1 MSELLTESFCE
12 RCGTRYTFE
21 SGEPETRR
29 PSIKKAR
36 VLARGLK
43 HFVLSDDSLE
53 TALAEGERDE
63 DRERAALQLEAFHQ
77 TFNFCMD
84 CRQYTC
90 RDCWNDAEGRCLS
103 CAPAPGRIE
112 SVMAVPV
119 HAETDTASRLDAL
132 LGPGPIAPPA
142 IEAWPMEA
150 AFAPPVGEAVEAPAE
165 LEGPDQLAAPAELEG
180 PDQLAAPAEL
190 EAPDQLAAPAEAGIA
205 APEGEPSVVLEPP
218 VAAEFAGAAEAAT
231 AAPAPPA
238 GEPEVPAEALPEWLA
253 VEPEAPIRGP
263 SLEEYL
269 LAASAAQGVHEGR
282 SAAESAGEPVE
293 ALAAPE
299 VDAAPTPPEP
309 LVPERAVADG
319 HELAGEAVPPV
330 AESSEPALIAGSAQE
345 PAPEPVTPA
354 APAPA
359 TETGPEPV
367 PAATP
372 TPIFT
377 PPTGGDARRSTTRL
391 PGWDMVAPD
400 VAGLQ
405 PPPLP
410 HLTAAADVRPAPWFA
425 ARTNASIWDASSAD
439 VVNRPGSGVQSCVS
453 CGLPLSAAAHF
464 CRRCGARQSA

>member
-112 SVMAVPV
+112 STMSMPV
-119 HAETDTASRLDAL
+119 LAQTATVSRLDAL

-142 IEAWPMEA
+142 IEAWPMET
-150 AFAPPVGEAVEAPAE
+150 AFALPAGDAVEAPAE
-165 LEGPDQLAAPAELEG
+165 LDEAAPLAAFAT
-180 PDQLAAPAEL
+180 D
-190 EAPDQLAAPAEAGIA
+190 EAA
-205 APEGEPSVVLEPP
+205 APEAGLSAEPADTADEGAIATPA
-218 VAAEFAGAAEAAT
+218 VAAPSEEAQEAT
-231 AAPAPPA
+231 ASP
-238 GEPEVPAEALPEWLA
+238 VPEWLA
-253 VEPEAPIRGP
+253 VEPEAPVRAP

-269 LAASAAQGVHEGR
+269 LAASAAQ
-282 SAAESAGEPVE
+282 AAQAQGQTAEAPEAAAAREPVE
-293 ALAAPE
+293 APEPVAAVAEVEAPEPAAPAPIPAAAPE
-299 VDAAPTPPEP
+299 PVALATEPVAMAAE
-309 LVPERAVADG
+309 
-319 HELAGEAVPPV
+319 PV
-330 AESSEPALIAGSAQE
+330 AEAAAPVEE
-345 PAPEPVTPA
+345 PAPEPVAAEASVQPTEPEPEA

-359 TETGPEPV
+359 TP
-367 PAATP
+367 PA
-372 TPIFT
+372 PIF
-377 PPTGGDARRSTTRL
+377 PPPAGGDAHRSTTRL

-400 VAGLQ
+400 VAGPQ

-410 HLTAAADVRPAPWFA
+410 HLTASADVRPAPWFT
-425 ARTNASIWDASSAD
+425 ARTNASIWEASSAD
-439 VVNRPGSGVQSCVS
+439 VVNQPGSGVQSCVS

-464 CRRCGARQSA
+464 CRRCGARQAA

>member
-112 SVMAVPV
+112 STMSMPV
-119 HAETDTASRLDAL
+119 LAQTATVSRLDAL

-142 IEAWPMEA
+142 IEAWPMET
-150 AFAPPVGEAVEAPAE
+150 AFALPAGDAVEAPAE
-165 LEGPDQLAAPAELEG
+165 LDEAAPLAAFAT
-180 PDQLAAPAEL
+180 D
-190 EAPDQLAAPAEAGIA
+190 EAA
-205 APEGEPSVVLEPP
+205 APEAGLSAEPADTADEGAIATPA
-218 VAAEFAGAAEAAT
+218 VAAPSEEAQEAT
-231 AAPAPPA
+231 ASP
-238 GEPEVPAEALPEWLA
+238 VPEWLA
-253 VEPEAPIRGP
+253 VEPEAPVRAP

-269 LAASAAQGVHEGR
+269 LAASAAQ
-282 SAAESAGEPVE
+282 AAQAQGQTAEAPEAAAAREPAPV
-293 ALAAPE
+293 AAAAPE
-299 VDAAPTPPEP
+299 PVALATEPVAMAAE
-309 LVPERAVADG
+309 
-319 HELAGEAVPPV
+319 PV
-330 AESSEPALIAGSAQE
+330 AEAAAPVEE
-345 PAPEPVTPA
+345 PAPEPVAAEASVQPTEPEPEAASAPATPPAPA
-354 APAPA
+354 APPA
-359 TETGPEPV
+359 
-367 PAATP
+367 
-372 TPIFT
+372 PIF
-377 PPTGGDARRSTTRL
+377 PPPAGGDAHRSTTRL

-400 VAGLQ
+400 VAGPQ

-410 HLTAAADVRPAPWFA
+410 HLTASADVRPAPWFT
-425 ARTNASIWDASSAD
+425 ARTNASIWEASSAD
-439 VVNRPGSGVQSCVS
+439 VVNQPGSGVQSCVS

-464 CRRCGARQSA
+464 CRRCGARQAA

>member
-112 SVMAVPV
+112 SAISTPLQ
-119 HAETDTASRLDAL
+119 AQTDTVSRLDAL

-150 AFAPPVGEAVEAPAE
+150 AFALPAGDAVEAPAE
-165 LEGPDQLAAPAELEG
+165 LDEAAPLAVAAQEPE
-180 PDQLAAPAEL
+180 AAPTTAL
-190 EAPDQLAAPAEAGIA
+190 
-205 APEGEPSVVLEPP
+205 
-218 VAAEFAGAAEAAT
+218 AAEAEPAVMPAAT
-231 AAPAPPA
+231 AQADEPLETPAQA
-238 GEPEVPAEALPEWLA
+238 VPEWLA
-253 VEPEAPIRGP
+253 VDPEAPVRAP

-269 LAASAAQGVHEGR
+269 LAASAAQ
-282 SAAESAGEPVE
+282 AAESVE
-293 ALAAPE
+293 SVESAEAAE
-299 VDAAPTPPEP
+299 PEP
-309 LVPERAVADG
+309 LAAEPAVA
-319 HELAGEAVPPV
+319 EVEAEAAEPEPLAAEPAV
-330 AESSEPALIAGSAQE
+330 AEVEAEPEPASPEPVTAAATEAAEPVQE
-345 PAPEPVTPA
+345 RAPEPVA
-354 APAPA
+354 AEAPA
-359 TETGPEPV
+359 
-367 PAATP
+367 
-372 TPIFT
+372 PIFT
-377 PPTGGDARRSTTRL
+377 PPPGGDVHRSTTRL

-400 VAGLQ
+400 VAGPQ

-410 HLTAAADVRPAPWFA
+410 HLTASPDVRPANWFA

-439 VVNRPGSGVQSCVS
+439 IVNRPGSGVQSCVS

-464 CRRCGARQSA
+464 CRRCGARQTV

>member
-112 SVMAVPV
+112 STMSMPV
-119 HAETDTASRLDAL
+119 LAQTATVSRLDAL

-142 IEAWPMEA
+142 IEAWPMET
-150 AFAPPVGEAVEAPAE
+150 AFALPAGDAVEAPAE
-165 LEGPDQLAAPAELEG
+165 LDEAAPLAAFAT
-180 PDQLAAPAEL
+180 D
-190 EAPDQLAAPAEAGIA
+190 EAA
-205 APEGEPSVVLEPP
+205 APEAGLSAEPADTADEGAIATPA
-218 VAAEFAGAAEAAT
+218 VAAPSEEAPEAT
-231 AAPAPPA
+231 ASP
-238 GEPEVPAEALPEWLA
+238 VPEWLA
-253 VEPEAPIRGP
+253 VEPEAPVRAP

-269 LAASAAQGVHEGR
+269 LAASAAQ
-282 SAAESAGEPVE
+282 AAQAQGQTAE
-293 ALAAPE
+293 APEAAAAPE
-299 VDAAPTPPEP
+299 PAPVAAAAPEP
-309 LVPERAVADG
+309 VA
-319 HELAGEAVPPV
+319 LATEPVAMAAEPV
-330 AESSEPALIAGSAQE
+330 AEAAAPVEE
-345 PAPEPVTPA
+345 PAPEPVAAEASVQPTEPEPEAASAPATPPAPA
-354 APAPA
+354 APPA
-359 TETGPEPV
+359 
-367 PAATP
+367 
-372 TPIFT
+372 PIF
-377 PPTGGDARRSTTRL
+377 PPPAGGDAHRSTTRL

-400 VAGLQ
+400 VAGPQ

-410 HLTAAADVRPAPWFA
+410 HLTASADVRPAPWFT
-425 ARTNASIWDASSAD
+425 ARTNASIWEASSAD
-439 VVNRPGSGVQSCVS
+439 VVNQPGSGVQSCVS

-464 CRRCGARQSA
+464 CRRCGARQAA

>member
-112 SVMAVPV
+112 SAISTPLQ
-119 HAETDTASRLDAL
+119 AQTDTVSRLDAL

-150 AFAPPVGEAVEAPAE
+150 AFALPAGDAVEAPAE
-165 LEGPDQLAAPAELEG
+165 LDEAAPLAVAAQEPEAAPATAL
-180 PDQLAAPAEL
+180 
-190 EAPDQLAAPAEAGIA
+190 
-205 APEGEPSVVLEPP
+205 
-218 VAAEFAGAAEAAT
+218 AAEAEPAVMPAAT
-231 AAPAPPA
+231 AQADEPLETPAQA
-238 GEPEVPAEALPEWLA
+238 VPEWLA
-253 VEPEAPIRGP
+253 VDPEAPVRAP

-269 LAASAAQGVHEGR
+269 LAASAAQ
-282 SAAESAGEPVE
+282 AAESVESVE
-293 ALAAPE
+293 AAEAAE
-299 VDAAPTPPEP
+299 PEP
-309 LVPERAVADG
+309 LAAEPAVAEVG
-319 HELAGEAVPPV
+319 AEPKPASPEPVTAAATEAAEPV
-330 AESSEPALIAGSAQE
+330 QE
-345 PAPEPVTPA
+345 RAPEPVA
-354 APAPA
+354 AEAPA
-359 TETGPEPV
+359 
-367 PAATP
+367 
-372 TPIFT
+372 PIFT
-377 PPTGGDARRSTTRL
+377 PPPGGDVHRSTTRL

-400 VAGLQ
+400 VAGPQ

-410 HLTAAADVRPAPWFA
+410 HLTASPDVRPANWFA

-439 VVNRPGSGVQSCVS
+439 IVNRPGSGVQSCVS

-464 CRRCGARQSA
+464 CRRCGARQTV

>member
-112 SVMAVPV
+112 STMSMPV
-119 HAETDTASRLDAL
+119 LAQTATVSRLDAL

-142 IEAWPMEA
+142 IEAWPMET
-150 AFAPPVGEAVEAPAE
+150 AFALPAGDAVEAPAE
-165 LEGPDQLAAPAELEG
+165 LDEAAPLAAFAT
-180 PDQLAAPAEL
+180 D
-190 EAPDQLAAPAEAGIA
+190 EAA
-205 APEGEPSVVLEPP
+205 APEAGLSAEPADTADEGAIATPA
-218 VAAEFAGAAEAAT
+218 VAAPSEEAQEAT
-231 AAPAPPA
+231 ASP
-238 GEPEVPAEALPEWLA
+238 VPEWLA
-253 VEPEAPIRGP
+253 VEPEAPVRAP

-269 LAASAAQGVHEGR
+269 LAASAAQ
-282 SAAESAGEPVE
+282 AAQALGQTAEAPEAAAAREPAPV
-293 ALAAPE
+293 AAAAPE
-299 VDAAPTPPEP
+299 PVALATEPVAMAAE
-309 LVPERAVADG
+309 
-319 HELAGEAVPPV
+319 PV
-330 AESSEPALIAGSAQE
+330 AEAAAPVEE
-345 PAPEPVTPA
+345 PAPEPVAAEASVQPTEPEPEAASAPATPPAPA
-354 APAPA
+354 APPA
-359 TETGPEPV
+359 
-367 PAATP
+367 
-372 TPIFT
+372 PIF
-377 PPTGGDARRSTTRL
+377 PPPAGGDAHRSTTRL

-400 VAGLQ
+400 VAGPQ

-410 HLTAAADVRPAPWFA
+410 HLTASADVRPAPWFT
-425 ARTNASIWDASSAD
+425 ARTNASIWEASSAD
-439 VVNRPGSGVQSCVS
+439 VVNQPGSGVQSCVS

-464 CRRCGARQSA
+464 CRRCGARQAA

>member
-90 RDCWNDAEGRCLS
+90 RDCWNEAEGRCLS
-103 CAPAPGRIE
+103 CAPAAGRIE
-112 SVMAVPV
+112 STISAPV
-119 HAETDTASRLDAL
+119 LAQADTISRLDAL

-142 IEAWPMEA
+142 IEAWPMDA
-150 AFAPPVGEAVEAPAE
+150 AFALPADDAVEAPAE
-165 LEGPDQLAAPAELEG
+165 LDEAAPLASVAAEHAFAAEAAPAAEPSEPVDEAPVLT
-180 PDQLAAPAEL
+180 PTSTTQPAEPL
-190 EAPDQLAAPAEAGIA
+190 EAPAEA
-205 APEGEPSVVLEPP
+205 V
-218 VAAEFAGAAEAAT
+218 
-231 AAPAPPA
+231 
-238 GEPEVPAEALPEWLA
+238 PEWLA
-253 VEPEAPIRGP
+253 VEPHAAVRAP

-269 LAASAAQGVHEGR
+269 LAAQAAQ
-282 SAAESAGEPVE
+282 P
-293 ALAAPE
+293 
-299 VDAAPTPPEP
+299 
-309 LVPERAVADG
+309 
-319 HELAGEAVPPV
+319 
-330 AESSEPALIAGSAQE
+330 Q
-345 PAPEPVTPA
+345 A
-354 APAPA
+354 APAPTPA
-359 TETGPEPV
+359 EAPQPTAAVEEVAAAEVVEPASAAEVVEAGPEPAEPAREAEPIV
-367 PAATP
+367 EQAVAGETVAASPEPAAVP
-372 TPIFT
+372 VQPSEPAPAPAPIFA
-377 PPTGGDARRSTTRL
+377 PPAGGDVHVSTTRL

-400 VAGLQ
+400 VAGQQ

-410 HLTAAADVRPAPWFA
+410 HITASPDVRPAPWFA
-425 ARTNASIWDASSAD
+425 ARTNASIWDASTAD
-439 VVNRPGSGVQSCVS
+439 VVSRPGSGVQSCVS

-464 CRRCGARQSA
+464 CRRCGARQAA

>member
-53 TALAEGERDE
+53 TAMAEGERDE

-112 SVMAVPV
+112 SANAP
-119 HAETDTASRLDAL
+119 AASAPTDGGSRLDAL
-132 LGPGPIAPPA
+132 LGPGPSAPPA
-142 IEAWPMEA
+142 IEAWPLEA
-150 AFAPPVGEAVEAPAE
+150 AFALPAGDAVEAPADLDEAAPLAAFATDEEAASGPE
-165 LEGPDQLAAPAELEG
+165 LTAGPPAEVAAQAEVAAPADGTPMVETQASAPSVE
-180 PDQLAAPAEL
+180 PAE
-190 EAPDQLAAPAEAGIA
+190 P
-205 APEGEPSVVLEPP
+205 
-218 VAAEFAGAAEAAT
+218 
-231 AAPAPPA
+231 
-238 GEPEVPAEALPEWLA
+238 LPEWRA
-253 VEPEAPIRGP
+253 IEPEAPIRAP

-269 LAASAAQGVHEGR
+269 LAASAAQAAQAQAAAAPLE
-282 SAAESAGEPVE
+282 AAEPEPALVAGNGPDAEAATVEPVAAEAALVAAPVAGEEPAAEAADAEPVAAPFAAE
-293 ALAAPE
+293 APAAEEPAVAAAAPE
-299 VDAAPTPPEP
+299 PAVAAVPEP
-309 LVPERAVADG
+309 AA
-319 HELAGEAVPPV
+319 
-330 AESSEPALIAGSAQE
+330 S
-345 PAPEPVTPA
+345 PAPILPPPA
-354 APAPA
+354 
-359 TETGPEPV
+359 
-367 PAATP
+367 
-372 TPIFT
+372 
-377 PPTGGDARRSTTRL
+377 GGDVPRSTTRL

-400 VAGLQ
+400 AAGPL

-410 HLTAAADVRPAPWFA
+410 HLTASPDVRPAPWFA

-464 CRRCGARQSA
+464 CRRCGARQTA

>member
-90 RDCWNDAEGRCLS
+90 RDCWNEAEGRCLS

-112 SVMAVPV
+112 STISAPV
-119 HAETDTASRLDAL
+119 LAQADTVSRLDAL

-142 IEAWPMEA
+142 IEAWPMDA
-150 AFAPPVGEAVEAPAE
+150 AFALPAGDAVEAPAE
-165 LEGPDQLAAPAELEG
+165 LDEAAPLESVAAEDAVVAEAAPAAEPSE
-180 PDQLAAPAEL
+180 PIDEAAVLTPASSAQAGEPP
-190 EAPDQLAAPAEAGIA
+190 EAPAEA
-205 APEGEPSVVLEPP
+205 V
-218 VAAEFAGAAEAAT
+218 
-231 AAPAPPA
+231 
-238 GEPEVPAEALPEWLA
+238 PEWLA
-253 VEPEAPIRGP
+253 VEPEASVRAP

-269 LAASAAQGVHEGR
+269 LAASAAQAAQARPSRPSRRSPPPRWWSPLAPSRCPNLSPSRWSPKR
-282 SAAESAGEPVE
+282 SAAE
-293 ALAAPE
+293 AAPE
-299 VDAAPTPPEP
+299 AEPIVEQAVAEEPVAAAPEPDAAPVQPAEP
-309 LVPERAVADG
+309 
-319 HELAGEAVPPV
+319 
-330 AESSEPALIAGSAQE
+330 
-345 PAPEPVTPA
+345 

-359 TETGPEPV
+359 
-367 PAATP
+367 
-372 TPIFT
+372 PIF
-377 PPTGGDARRSTTRL
+377 PPPAGGDVRVSTTRL

-400 VAGLQ
+400 LGGQQ

-410 HLTAAADVRPAPWFA
+410 HVTASPDVRPAPWFA
-425 ARTNASIWDASSAD
+425 SRTNASIWDASTAD
-439 VVNRPGSGVQSCVS
+439 VVSRPGSGVQSCVS

-464 CRRCGARQSA
+464 CRRCGARQAA

>member
-112 SVMAVPV
+112 SVISAPV
-119 HAETDTASRLDAL
+119 FAQADTVSRLDAL
-132 LGPGPIAPPA
+132 LGPGPIAPPL
-142 IEAWPMEA
+142 IEAWPMDG
-150 AFAPPVGEAVEAPAE
+150 AFALPAGDAVEAPAE
-165 LEGPDQLAAPAELEG
+165 VDEAAPLASVVAEGAVAAEGAPAAQAAPAAEPSEPVEDEKPAILTPTSTAEVAE
-180 PDQLAAPAEL
+180 PPEAPAES
-190 EAPDQLAAPAEAGIA
+190 I
-205 APEGEPSVVLEPP
+205 
-218 VAAEFAGAAEAAT
+218 
-231 AAPAPPA
+231 
-238 GEPEVPAEALPEWLA
+238 PEWLA
-253 VEPEAPIRGP
+253 VAPEAPVRAP
-263 SLEEYL
+263 SLEAYL
-269 LAASAAQGVHEGR
+269 LAASAAQAAQAQAA
-282 SAAESAGEPVE
+282 SAPAAAEEVAAAEVVEPAAAVVE
-293 ALAAPE
+293 AG
-299 VDAAPTPPEP
+299 PEP
-309 LVPERAVADG
+309 G
-319 HELAGEAVPPV
+319 
-330 AESSEPALIAGSAQE
+330 
-345 PAPEPVTPA
+345 APEPVVAEAVPDAEPPVEQAVAEEPVAASPEPEAAPVQPA
-354 APAPA
+354 EPAPAPA
-359 TETGPEPV
+359 
-367 PAATP
+367 
-372 TPIFT
+372 PIF
-377 PPTGGDARRSTTRL
+377 PPPAGGDVHVSTTRL

-400 VAGLQ
+400 VAGQQ

-410 HLTAAADVRPAPWFA
+410 PITASPDVRPAPWFA
-425 ARTNASIWDASSAD
+425 ARTNASIWDASTAD
-439 VVNRPGSGVQSCVS
+439 VVSRPGSGVQSCVS

-464 CRRCGARQSA
+464 CRRCGARQAA

>member
-103 CAPAPGRIE
+103 CAPGPGRIE
-112 SVMAVPV
+112 SAMSTPLQAQ
-119 HAETDTASRLDAL
+119 TDTVSRLDAL
-132 LGPGPIAPPA
+132 LGSGPLAPPA

-150 AFAPPVGEAVEAPAE
+150 AFAPPAGDAVEAPADLDE
-165 LEGPDQLAAPAELEG
+165 AAPLAVAAQEEA
-180 PDQLAAPAEL
+180 AAPEAAMAADTPDEDEASATAQAEPSVAPTATAQAEEPL
-190 EAPDQLAAPAEAGIA
+190 ETPAEA
-205 APEGEPSVVLEPP
+205 V
-218 VAAEFAGAAEAAT
+218 
-231 AAPAPPA
+231 
-238 GEPEVPAEALPEWLA
+238 PEWLA
-253 VEPEAPIRGP
+253 VEPEAPVRAP

-269 LAASAAQGVHEGR
+269 LAASAAQAAQAEAAQPAGPAAVAAVEAEPAVPV
-282 SAAESAGEPVE
+282 AAEPVAAEPVE
-293 ALAAPE
+293 
-299 VDAAPTPPEP
+299 
-309 LVPERAVADG
+309 
-319 HELAGEAVPPV
+319 
-330 AESSEPALIAGSAQE
+330 E
-345 PAPEPVTPA
+345 PAPEPVA
-354 APAPA
+354 EA
-359 TETGPEPV
+359 TEAVEESAPEPV
-367 PAATP
+367 AAEAPA
-372 TPIFT
+372 PIFT
-377 PPTGGDARRSTTRL
+377 PPAGGDVPRSTTRL

-400 VAGLQ
+400 VAGPQ

-410 HLTAAADVRPAPWFA
+410 HLTASPEIRPAPWFA
-425 ARTNASIWDASSAD
+425 SRTNASIWDASSAD

-464 CRRCGARQSA
+464 CRRCGARQTA

>member
-112 SVMAVPV
+112 SAIVSYAPAPV
-119 HAETDTASRLDAL
+119 DGPSRLDAL
-132 LGPGPIAPPA
+132 LGPGPMAPPA
-142 IEAWPMEA
+142 IEAWPLDARFALPAGEAMAAPAAIDDAEPAAAEPDEAEPVATEPAPMVAAAETDEPEA
-150 AFAPPVGEAVEAPAE
+150 AGEAVEAP
-165 LEGPDQLAAPAELEG
+165 
-180 PDQLAAPAEL
+180 
-190 EAPDQLAAPAEAGIA
+190 I
-205 APEGEPSVVLEPP
+205 EP
-218 VAAEFAGAAEAAT
+218 
-231 AAPAPPA
+231 
-238 GEPEVPAEALPEWLA
+238 VPAAVPEPKPVPEWLA
-253 VEPEAPIRGP
+253 VEPQQLPRAP

-269 LAASAAQGVHEGR
+269 LAASAAQ
-282 SAAESAGEPVE
+282 AAQ
-293 ALAAPE
+293 AARR
-299 VDAAPTPPEP
+299 APDETPEP
-309 LVPERAVADG
+309 ETEP
-319 HELAGEAVPPV
+319 EAVPAAEAEPAVAPV
-330 AESSEPALIAGSAQE
+330 AATVPEPE
-345 PAPEPVTPA
+345 PEPVAAAVEQSEPEAVTPEAEAQPEPVAAA
-354 APAPA
+354 APA
-359 TETGPEPV
+359 
-367 PAATP
+367 AA
-372 TPIFT
+372 PIFT
-377 PPTGGDARRSTTRL
+377 PPPGGDIPRSTTRL

-400 VAGLQ
+400 QGGQQ

-410 HLTAAADVRPAPWFA
+410 HLTASPDVRPAPWFA

-439 VVNRPGSGVQSCVS
+439 VVSRPGSAGVQACVS

-464 CRRCGARQSA
+464 CRRCGARQTV

>member
-112 SVMAVPV
+112 SAISTPLQ
-119 HAETDTASRLDAL
+119 AQTDTVSRLDAL

-150 AFAPPVGEAVEAPAE
+150 AFALPAGDAVEAPAE
-165 LEGPDQLAAPAELEG
+165 LDEAAPLAVAAQEPE
-180 PDQLAAPAEL
+180 AAPTTAL
-190 EAPDQLAAPAEAGIA
+190 
-205 APEGEPSVVLEPP
+205 
-218 VAAEFAGAAEAAT
+218 AAEAEPAVMPAAT
-231 AAPAPPA
+231 AQADEPLETPAQA
-238 GEPEVPAEALPEWLA
+238 VPEWLA
-253 VEPEAPIRGP
+253 VDPEAPVRAP

-269 LAASAAQGVHEGR
+269 LAASAAQ
-282 SAAESAGEPVE
+282 AAESVE
-293 ALAAPE
+293 SVESAEAAE
-299 VDAAPTPPEP
+299 PEP
-309 LVPERAVADG
+309 LAAEPAVA
-319 HELAGEAVPPV
+319 EVEAEP
-330 AESSEPALIAGSAQE
+330 EPASPEPVTAAATEAAEPVQE
-345 PAPEPVTPA
+345 RAPEPVA
-354 APAPA
+354 AEAPA
-359 TETGPEPV
+359 
-367 PAATP
+367 
-372 TPIFT
+372 PIFT
-377 PPTGGDARRSTTRL
+377 PPPGGDVHRSTTRL

-400 VAGLQ
+400 VAGPQ

-410 HLTAAADVRPAPWFA
+410 HLTASPDVRPANWFA

-439 VVNRPGSGVQSCVS
+439 IVNRPGSGVQSCVS

-464 CRRCGARQSA
+464 CRRCGARQTV

>member
-112 SVMAVPV
+112 SAISTPLQ
-119 HAETDTASRLDAL
+119 AQTDTVSRLDAL

-150 AFAPPVGEAVEAPAE
+150 AFALPAGDAVEAPAE
-165 LEGPDQLAAPAELEG
+165 LDEAAPLAVAAQEPEAAPATAL
-180 PDQLAAPAEL
+180 
-190 EAPDQLAAPAEAGIA
+190 
-205 APEGEPSVVLEPP
+205 
-218 VAAEFAGAAEAAT
+218 AAEAEPAVMPAAT
-231 AAPAPPA
+231 PQADEPLETPAQA
-238 GEPEVPAEALPEWLA
+238 VPEWLA
-253 VEPEAPIRGP
+253 VDPEAPVRAP

-269 LAASAAQGVHEGR
+269 LAASAAQ
-282 SAAESAGEPVE
+282 AAETQAGESVE
-293 ALAAPE
+293 AAEAAE
-299 VDAAPTPPEP
+299 PEP
-309 LVPERAVADG
+309 LAAEPAVA
-319 HELAGEAVPPV
+319 EVEAEP
-330 AESSEPALIAGSAQE
+330 EPASPEPVTAAATEAAEPVQE
-345 PAPEPVTPA
+345 RAPEPVA
-354 APAPA
+354 AEAPA
-359 TETGPEPV
+359 
-367 PAATP
+367 
-372 TPIFT
+372 PIFT
-377 PPTGGDARRSTTRL
+377 PPPGGDVHRSTTRL

-400 VAGLQ
+400 VAGPQ

-410 HLTAAADVRPAPWFA
+410 HLTASPDVRPANWFA

-439 VVNRPGSGVQSCVS
+439 IVNRPGSGVQSCVS

-464 CRRCGARQSA
+464 CRRCGARQTV